1 MSRIDDALSKV
12 GGQQHQPLLGTGEH
26 LGEYPAEAAAD
37 SPLEF
42 PTELRP
48 DQELAQPV
56 SAPVADAFISS
67 PRSVDLSV
75 GATEGQEKVVGSS
88 IGDPLLIEQFRKM
101 AATLH
106 QLQLD
111 RGIRTVMVAS
121 ALAGEGKTLTALNLA
136 LTLSES
142 YRRRVLLIDADLRR
156 PTLHTLLN
164 VSNASGLTD
173 TLHHDQTD
181 ARATVFEVGPR
192 LALLPAGR
200 PSADPMSLVT
210 SGRMRNLLAAAARE
224 FEWVVLDTPPV
235 LMLPDAHL
243 LADMVDVALVIAE
256 AGRTPAH
263 LVLKAIDMIGRE
275 RVGGVVLNRTDP
287 KEVAATFGYGY
298 SSEYAARYPG
308 HPAV

>member
-1 MSRIDDALSKV
+1 MSRIDDALSKS
-12 GGQQHQPLLGTGEH
+12 GGQQGQSLLGSGAH
-26 LGEYPAEAAAD
+26 LGEYPAESAAE
-37 SPLEF
+37 SPLE
-42 PTELRP
+42 PSVEPSDDL
-48 DQELAQPV
+48 QPLQPLP
-56 SAPVADAFISS
+56 APAGDAFISS
-67 PRSVDLSV
+67 PRSVEFTI
-75 GATEGQEKVVGSS
+75 GATDGQEKVVVSS

-106 QLQLD
+106 QMQLD

-156 PTLHTLLN
+156 PALHTLLH

-181 ARATVFEVGPR
+181 RRATVFEVGPR

-210 SGRMRNLLAAAARE
+210 SGRMRSLLSSAGQQ

-263 LVLKAIDMIGRE
+263 LVLKAIEMVGRE
-275 RVGGVVLNRTDP
+275 RVAGVVLNRTDR

-308 HPAV
+308 RPAA